1 MRRRAAPRSRQEHTS
16 DMTDRKNPTN
26 DGRRKAARKIPVEKG
41 GPKTAA
47 QADERTATEAAAADE
62 QSETPDVAS
71 PAADEPIPTPDIR
84 AAGGD
89 EYARVCAERDA
100 FVDHLQ
106 RLKAEFDN
114 YRRRVQRDEEQ
125 LRLRAAE
132 AVVESLLPVMD
143 NMGRALEAAARH
155 EEGQLIA
162 GLELVAGQLRST
174 LEGHGLQEVPVEP
187 GVLFDPNI
195 HEAILAQPSDAH
207 EEGTVTQV
215 LERGYLLHGRLLR
228 PAKVIVA
235 S

>member
-1 MRRRAAPRSRQEHTS
+1 
-16 DMTDRKNPTN
+16 MTDRKNPTD
-26 DGRRKAARKIPVEKG
+26 DGKRKGARKIPVEKNG
-41 GPKTAA
+41 RGSAMAEDEQAEAAARPAEAPVAGTAA
-47 QADERTATEAAAADE
+47 Q
-62 QSETPDVAS
+62 
-71 PAADEPIPTPDIR
+71 DEPIPMPDVK
-84 AAGGD
+84 ATGGD
-89 EYARVCAERDA
+89 EFARVCAERDTY
-100 FVDHLQ
+100 VDHLQ

-114 YRRRVQRDEEQ
+114 YRRRVQREEEQ
-125 LRLRAAE
+125 LRLRASE

-162 GLELVAGQLRST
+162 GLELVAGQLRAT

-187 GVLFDPNI
+187 GALFDPNI
-195 HEAILAQPSDAH
+195 HEAILAQPSDEH
-207 EEGTVTQV
+207 ETDTVIQV